1 MMRWFN
7 RWRRDRRG
15 VSAVEFAFIAPLLI
29 LSYFGV
35 AELCGAL
42 LAQRKAGHVASE
54 IGDLV
59 AQTGPSQTLAMSD
72 FTNFWSVGGAVM
84 YPLSPTPLKI
94 RLTSINADSTGKVF
108 KVGWSEDN
116 GAGLTKYP
124 VGTDLT
130 SSVPAGVIQANGSI
144 IKAETVYTYTSPV
157 AIVVKTAIP
166 FSSTF
171 YLSPRQTTV
180 IPCPTCS

>member
-7 RWRRDRRG
+7 RWRGDRRG
-15 VSAVEFAFIAPLLI
+15 VSAVEFAFIAPILI
-29 LSYFGV
+29 LSYFAV

-59 AQTGPSQTLAMSD
+59 AQSQQLTMAE
-72 FTNFWSVGGAVM
+72 FTDFWSVGNAVM
-84 YPLSPTPLKI
+84 YPLASTPLKI
-94 RLTSINADSTGKVF
+94 RLTSINADPTGKVF
-108 KVGWSEDN
+108 KVAWSEDN
-116 GAGLTKYP
+116 GAGLTKYA

-130 SSVPAGVIQANGSI
+130 SSVPAGLIQANGSV
-144 IKAETVYTYTSPV
+144 IKSETIYTYTSPV
-157 AIVVKTAIP
+157 AVVVKTAIP
-166 FSSTF
+166 FNATF

-180 IPCPTCS
+180 IPCPTCT